1 MTRMPSRV
9 RARLVGTRPLF
20 FLVPVATVLALV
32 AGCATT
38 GDDAVAKNGTGDF
51 TFVSP
56 GGQTRLF
63 YAPNQRGRVSG
74 LTGENLLQPGKQVSL
89 ADFPNQVVVIN
100 LWGSWCG
107 PCRAEADGLQDVQSK
122 TAAQG
127 VTLLGIDERDS
138 RQAATDFHQDRRL
151 TYPSIYDPSGRTL
164 LALQNYP
171 RSTIPSTI
179 VLDRQHRVAAIYLTE
194 VLESDL
200 LPEVQKVAA
209 EPNTP

>member
-1 MTRMPSRV
+1 MR
-9 RARLVGTRPLF
+9 RLLTGLA
-20 FLVPVATVLALV
+20 LLAVLA

-38 GDDAVAKNGTGDF
+38 GNDAVSKDGNGEF

-63 YAPNQRGRVSG
+63 YPQDKRGRVSG
-74 LTGENLLQPGKQVSL
+74 LTGENLLQPGRQLSL
-89 ADFPNQVVVIN
+89 SDFTGQVVVLN

-107 PCRAEADGLQDVQSK
+107 PCRAEAPALQDIQEK
-122 TAAQG
+122 TAADG
-127 VTLLGIDERDS
+127 VTVLGVDERDT
-138 RQAATDFHQDRRL
+138 RQAAADFHQDRQL
-151 TYPSIYDPSGRTL
+151 TFPSLYDPSGRAL

-194 VLESDL
+194 VVESDL
-200 LPEVQKVAA
+200 LPEIQRVAA
-209 EPNTP
+209 EPRTP